1 MGGRA
6 PGAGSQEVFLT
17 WEHSAGNQGGT
28 SRCGPRRRC
37 HHATKT
43 ASRDGKGDSEPG
55 ETETPACQ
63 QRAVQTRLNSRRG
76 GRGGVGMP
84 CEAAGAPP
92 GPGFTVP
99 PRGPLLRSGLRADS
113 AGDPAASPGSPPG
126 KGREDPGTAEA
137 ASQHVTCRS
146 GQRHILQGVW
156 GQRGSRRA
164 WPTGS

>member
-1 MGGRA
+1 MEWARRVRLWV
-6 PGAGSQEVFLT
+6 GST
-17 WEHSAGNQGGT
+17 
-28 SRCGPRRRC
+28 
-37 HHATKT
+37 
-43 ASRDGKGDSEPG
+43 
-55 ETETPACQ
+55 
-63 QRAVQTRLNSRRG
+63 
-76 GRGGVGMP
+76 
-84 CEAAGAPP
+84 

-99 PRGPLLRSGLRADS
+99 PRGPQLRSGLRADS

-146 GQRHILQGVW
+146 GQRHVSQGVW